1 MLVLHLEWGANSI
14 EEAVLKFAS
23 SHWLLSTEESL
34 QDRRMQSMQLF
45 GIKLDSFETA
55 EIRLSPIIEQDD
67 INNVLC
73 D

>member
-1 MLVLHLEWGANSI
+1 M
-14 EEAVLKFAS
+14 K
-23 SHWLLSTEESL
+23 
-34 QDRRMQSMQLF
+34 SMQLF